1 MKLSVRKKQFP
12 KEGIAYA
19 RVKSVKGSIQK
30 VNLVAAL
37 IRGLG
42 IDDAELQLKFSKKRA
57 ACDLLKVLNA
67 AVSNAEN
74 NFGFDIDT
82 LFVSEVLVGK
92 AVTVKRMRA
101 AARGRSARI
110 LKPYVN
116 ITIFVK
122 ERAAG

>member
-12 KEGIAYA
+12 EERIAYA

-30 VNLVAAL
+30 VNLVAEL

-42 IDDAELQLKFSKKRA
+42 VDDAELQLKFSKKRA

-116 ITIFVK
+116 ITMFVK